1 MPVVYLVYPNA
12 GAWSVRLDED
22 AAPLSFPSLDLAER
36 RARFLAIRQ
45 DVRGLDTEIHVLDA
59 AGDLVGV
66 WSGERYT
73 PVASALALV
82 AA

>member
-1 MPVVYLVYPNA
+1 MPVVYLVYPEA
-12 GAWSVRLDED
+12 GAWRLRLDD
-22 AAPLSFPSLDLAER
+22 DTAPLSFPSLALAER

-59 AGDLVGV
+59 DGGLVGR

-73 PVASALALV
+73 PVAPALALV

>member
-12 GAWSVRLDED
+12 GAWWVRLDED
-22 AAPLSFPSLDLAER
+22 AEPLSFPSLALAER
-36 RARFLAIRQ
+36 RARFLAVRQ
-45 DVRGLDTEIHVLDA
+45 DARGLDTEIHVLDA
-59 AGDLVGV
+59 AGALVGV

-73 PVASALALV
+73 PVATPALL

>member
-12 GAWSVRLDED
+12 GAWWVRLDED
-22 AAPLSFPSLDLAER
+22 ASPLSFASLELAER

-45 DVRGLDTEIHVLDA
+45 DARGLDTEIHVLDA
-59 AGDLVGV
+59 DGVLVGA

-73 PVASALALV
+73 PAARALTLV

>member
-12 GAWSVRLDED
+12 GAWWVRLDED
-22 AAPLSFPSLDLAER
+22 SEPLSFPSLDLAER

-45 DVRGLDTEIHVLDA
+45 DVRGLDTEIHILDS
-59 AGDLVGV
+59 VGAV
-66 WSGERYT
+66 VGRWSGERYE
-73 PVASALALV
+73 PVAAPLALL

>member
-12 GAWSVRLDED
+12 GAWWVRLDED
-22 AAPLSFPSLDLAER
+22 TAPLSFPSLELAER
-36 RARFLAIRQ
+36 RARFLAVRQ

-59 AGDLVGV
+59 AGGLVGA

-73 PVASALALV
+73 PAAPALALV

>member
-12 GAWSVRLDED
+12 GAWWVRLDED
-22 AAPLSFPSLDLAER
+22 AAPLSFPSLALAER

-45 DVRGLDTEIHVLDA
+45 DVRGLNTEIHVLDA
-59 AGDLVGV
+59 AGGLVGV

-73 PVASALALV
+73 SV
-82 AA
+82 AAPALLAA

>member
-12 GAWSVRLDED
+12 GAWWVRLDED
-22 AAPLSFPSLDLAER
+22 AAPLSFPSLALAER

-45 DVRGLDTEIHVLDA
+45 DVRGLNTEIHVLDA
-59 AGDLVGV
+59 AGGLVGR

-73 PVASALALV
+73 SV
-82 AA
+82 AAPVLLAA